1 MELPNSTKTIVIVG
15 GGSIGLSTA
24 YNLAKSLSTASSV
37 KIIVLDIFERPFAA
51 SSSQCTGCLHYGFP
65 EKETQPLLPLGKYS
79 FDLWAAEAESE
90 EFKETT
96 GYRAHSFFGVNSGS
110 GRRLELLPEWIQRWP
125 NWDIDEDV
133 LGPNNATVYVSSSA
147 SLVSVF
153 DDRLC
158 LVTRPALE
166 NGSQLSVSSWAYRS
180 RQA

>member
-1 MELPNSTKTIVIVG
+1 MALPHSSKTIVIVG

-24 YNLAKSLSTASSV
+24 YNLAKSLSTASSA
-37 KIIVLDIFERPFAA
+37 KIIVIDIFEKTFAA

-96 GYRAHSFFGVNSGS
+96 GYRAHSFFGVKSGS
-110 GRRLELLPEWIQRWP
+110 GRRTELLPDWIQKWP
-125 NWDIDEDV
+125 NWDIDEHI
-133 LGPNNATVYVSSSA
+133 LGPNNATVYVSSSTN
-147 SLVSVF
+147 LISVF
-153 DDRLC
+153 DHSLPI
-158 LVTRPALE
+158 VTRRALE
-166 NGSQLSVSSWAYRS
+166 NGSRLSVSSWAYRL